1 MPILKSRFDEHLSR
15 KFFHVVS
22 GTAVAYTFLYFL
34 DRKSA
39 AFVILACTVVFASI
53 DLARIRVAILN
64 QWVLRIYGP
73 LMRTEENDQPSA
85 QVYYLLG
92 LCWALIALPKIIAV
106 QAILTLAW
114 MDPVAGAYGVRFG
127 KTRWNSVF
135 RFFIPEER
143 QIPLSLGA
151 KTVEG
156 STAGFFA
163 AFLAGVI
170 AWTGRWA
177 AFRIQNGELRWPTPM
192 EIAVMSGI
200 GAVVAVI
207 AEAWPS
213 QWDDNA
219 KIPFWTGLI
228 VWAAAL
234 LMGIPLSYL

>member
-1 MPILKSRFDEHLSR
+1 MAILKSRFDEHLSR
-15 KFFHVVS
+15 KVFHLVS
-22 GTAVAYTFLYFL
+22 GTAVAYAFLYAI
-34 DRKSA
+34 DRKTA
-39 AFVILACTVVFASI
+39 AFLILAVTLVFAAV
-53 DLARIRVAILN
+53 DLARIRVALLN
-64 QWVLRIYGP
+64 SWVLRLYGP
-73 LMRTEENDQPSA
+73 LMRSEENEQPSA
-85 QVYYLLG
+85 QLYYLLG
-92 LCWALIALPKIIAV
+92 LCWALIVLPKIIAV

-135 RFFIPEER
+135 RFFIPVER

-156 STAGFFA
+156 SSAGFVA
-163 AFLAGVI
+163 ALLAGFI
-170 AWTGRWA
+170 AWTGRWS
-177 AFRIQNGELRWPTPM
+177 AFALETGRLRWPSPS
-192 EIAVMSGI
+192 EILAMSI
-200 GAVVAVI
+200 VGALVAVI

-234 LMGIPLSYL
+234 LMGIPLTYF

>member
-1 MPILKSRFDEHLSR
+1 MAILKSRFDEHLSR

-22 GTAVAYTFLYFL
+22 GTAVAYSFIFLL
-34 DRKSA
+34 DRKTSA
-39 AFVILACTVVFASI
+39 FLILLFTAVLALVDI
-53 DLARIRVAILN
+53 ARIRIAPLN
-64 QWVLRIYGP
+64 AWVLKVYGP
-73 LMRTEENDQPSA
+73 LMRTEENEQPSA

-92 LCWALIALPKIIAV
+92 LCWALLALPKIIAV

-135 RFFIPEER
+135 RYFIPEER

-156 STAGFFA
+156 SAAGFVA
-163 AFLAGVI
+163 ACLAGII

-177 AFRIQNGELRWPTPM
+177 AFPLETGRLRWPTPM
-192 EIAVMSGI
+192 EVIVMSLI
-200 GAVVAVI
+200 GALVAVI

-228 VWAAAL
+228 IWAAAL

>member
-1 MPILKSRFDEHLSR
+1 MAILKSRFDEHLSR

-22 GTAVAYTFLYFL
+22 GTAVAYSFIYALE
-34 DRKSA
+34 RKTA
-39 AFVILACTVVFASI
+39 VIIIVACTIFFAAV
-53 DLARIRVAILN
+53 DLARIRVALLN
-64 QWVLRIYGP
+64 AWVLRLYGP
-73 LMRTEENDQPSA
+73 LMRSEENDQPSA

-92 LCWALIALPKIIAV
+92 LCWALLVLPKIIAL
-106 QAILTLAW
+106 QSILTLAW

-151 KTVEG
+151 KTFEG
-156 STAGFFA
+156 SFAGFFA

-177 AFRIQNGELRWPTPM
+177 AFPMESGHLRWPSPL
-192 EIAVMSGI
+192 EIVVMSTV
-200 GAVVAVI
+200 GAVVAVV

-234 LMGIPLSYL
+234 LMGIPITYL

>member
-1 MPILKSRFDEHLSR
+1 MAILKSRFDEHLSR

-22 GTAVAYTFLYFL
+22 GTLVAYAFIYVL
-34 DRKSA
+34 DRKTASFLIVVA
-39 AFVILACTVVFASI
+39 TVILAALDI
-53 DLARIRVAILN
+53 ARIRISLLN
-64 QWVLRIYGP
+64 AWVLRVYGP

-85 QVYYLLG
+85 QLYYLLG
-92 LCWALIALPKIIAV
+92 LCWALIVLPKTLAV

-156 STAGFFA
+156 SAAGFVA
-163 AFLAGVI
+163 AFLAGVL

-177 AFRIQNGELRWPTPM
+177 AFPLETGRLRWPTPT
-192 EIAVMSGI
+192 EILVMSGV
-200 GAVVAVI
+200 GALVAVI
-207 AEAWPS
+207 SEAWPS

-234 LMGIPLSYL
+234 LMGLPLLYN